1 MCYVAAVGIYFA
13 PVIFM
18 LLFMWA
24 LVRAA
29 NLKDEEEA
37 KKSAKRK
44 KLWLICAAASVLV
57 FGVLKIIFPIPV

>member
-24 LVRAA
+24 LVRAE
-29 NLKDEEEA
+29 NLDDAEEA
-37 KKSAKRK
+37 QKSAKRK
-44 KLWLICAAASVLV
+44 KIWLICAVASIAV
-57 FGVLKIIFPIPV
+57 FGVLKLIFPIPV

>member
-24 LVRAA
+24 LVRAQ
-29 NLKDEEEA
+29 NLTDKEEA
-37 KKSAKRK
+37 QKSAKRK
-44 KLWLICAAASVLV
+44 KLWLICAVASIVV

>member
-1 MCYVAAVGIYFA
+1 MCYVAAVGVYFA

-24 LVRAA
+24 LVREA
-29 NLKDEEEA
+29 NLQDKEEA

-44 KLWLICAAASVLV
+44 KIWLICAVASLVV
-57 FGVLKIIFPIPV
+57 FGALKMIFPIPV